1 VRDELLELY
10 ERELGYLR
18 RAGADFAQ
26 KYPKVASRLL
36 LEPNKC
42 DDPHVERLLE
52 GFAFLAARIHLK
64 LQDDFPEI
72 SEALLGILYPQ
83 YIRPVPSL
91 SIVQF
96 HLDPDQGA
104 PSDGLNISRGTELF
118 TDPVRGT
125 RYRFRTC
132 YDTTLWPIEV
142 TAAEWRRPHNL
153 EPPVQSDRASDA
165 LRLELRCTGDVTFG
179 ELETEFLRFHLTAD
193 ESLVSTLYELLCN
206 NCVEILVRDPTGAS
220 GDRTVRLPGSAVRPV
235 GFEEDEGVLPYV
247 RRTHLAYRI
256 LQEYLVFPEKFF
268 FLDIMG
274 TDRIRAAGFG
284 ESIELIFLI
293 RPYELADRR
302 ERLETSV
309 GESTFRLGC
318 TPIANLFQR
327 TSEPLRVDR
336 HKHEYVIL
344 PDTGKSDVTRIFS
357 VDEVGGLSGG
367 TERPLPMERLY
378 SLRHGD
384 SSTDRRAAV
393 YWYARRR
400 ARAGSDRLVDVV
412 LSFADRSGRAV
423 LPDYDMVTA
432 RLTCFNGDYPSR
444 MPFGRE
450 RGDFQVPGG
459 LPISRAVALTKPTD
473 PIYPPLGKPLLWRLI
488 SQLSINFMSLVDG
501 GPETLQELLRLHHS
515 SGSAVGEQRIQGI
528 IDVKTSPMYARIQR
542 EHGLSFAR
550 GQRVE
555 ILFDEENF
563 AGGGVYLMAS
573 VMERFL
579 ALFVSLNSFSALTA
593 RSRQRNAPVAEWV
606 PRSGWK
612 PLL

>member
-1 VRDELLELY
+1 MRDELLEFY

-64 LQDDFPEI
+64 LEDDFPEI

-83 YIRPVPSL
+83 YVRPVPSL

-96 HLDPDQGA
+96 DLDPDQGSPA
-104 PSDGLNISRGTELF
+104 EGLEIPKGTQLF

-125 RYRFRTC
+125 RYRFQTC
-132 YDTTLWPIEV
+132 YDTNLWPVEV
-142 TAAEWRRPHNL
+142 TGAEWRRPHNL

-165 LRLELRCTGDVTFG
+165 LRIELKCVGDVTFKEL
-179 ELETEFLRFHLTAD
+179 ELETLRFHLSAS

-206 NCVEILVRDPTGAS
+206 NCVEILVRDPTGES
-220 GDRTVRLPGSAVRPV
+220 GDRTVRLPGSALRPV
-235 GFEEDEGVLPYV
+235 GFTEEEGVLPYV
-247 RRTHLAYRI
+247 RRTHLAYRL

-268 FLDIMG
+268 FLDVNG
-274 TDRIRAAGFG
+274 ADRIAAAGFG
-284 ESIELIFLI
+284 ETVELIFLI

-309 GESTFRLGC
+309 DASTFRLGC
-318 TPIANLFQR
+318 TPIVNLFER
-327 TSEPLRVDR
+327 ASEPIRVDR
-336 HKHEYVIL
+336 HRHEYVVL
-344 PDTGKSDVTRIFS
+344 PDTGKADVTRIFS

-384 SSTDRRAAV
+384 PADRRRSV

-400 ARAGSDRLVDVV
+400 ARPGSDRLVDVV

-423 LPDYDMVTA
+423 LPEYDMVTA
-432 RLTCFNGDYPSR
+432 QLTCFNGDYPSR
-444 MPFGRE
+444 MPFGRKE
-450 RGDFQVPGG
+450 GDFQVPGG
-459 LPISRAVALTKPTD
+459 LPIARTVALTKPTD
-473 PIYPPLGKPLLWRLI
+473 PIYPPLGKPLLWRLV

-501 GPETLQELLRLHHS
+501 GSEALQELLRLHN
-515 SGSAVGEQRIQGI
+515 SGGSTAQEQRIQGI
-528 IDVKTSPMYARIQR
+528 TQVTTSPMYARIQR

-555 ILFDEENF
+555 IEFDEEKF

-573 VMERFL
+573 VLERFL

-593 RSRQRNAPVAEWV
+593 QSRQRNGPVAEWA